1 MALRHLKVNT
11 MRILQ
16 LHSNYIVYKPVKKEI
31 SIAEEAAKEENR
43 VEEVVVLFT
52 AIEAGDN
59 SATAKK
65 AIDEVHAF
73 LHNVKVNR
81 ILIYPFAHLSSNLSK
96 PSEALK
102 LVKEMEV
109 YAKQAG
115 IETYRAPFGW
125 TKQFTLSIKG
135 HPLAEQARSYAPAT
149 VKAKAPQEGAKEEEP
164 VSAALKAED
173 TLRSFWHVL
182 QTDGSLVPIEEFNFK
197 GYTNLKKFSQYEIKK
212 ARAVTQMPPHVPLMK
227 RLEIADYEPG
237 SDPGNLRWYPKGR
250 LIKSLLEQFVT
261 AEMNA
266 YGAMEVETPIM
277 YDYNHPSLSDYLNR
291 FPARQYLL
299 QSEDKD
305 LFLRFAACFGQFLMV
320 HDAQFSYRQMPL
332 KLYEL
337 TRYSFRREKSGEV
350 CGLRRLRAFTMPDCH
365 AFCTDLEQAK
375 NEFKK
380 RFNLC
385 ISVLDRIGLSKDD
398 YEIALRFTKDFY
410 EEHKEFIAE
419 LAGIYG
425 KPLLAEVWKERFF
438 YFTLKWDANFV
449 DNQDKAA
456 ALSTDQIDVENA
468 KRYDIT
474 YVDENGEKLNPLIL
488 HCSPSGAIERCVYAL
503 LEKAYRKQQKGELP
517 MLPLWLSPTQVRLI
531 PISDEF
537 TEKVEEIAEKIA
549 ERCIRVDIDDRS
561 STLQK
566 RIREAER
573 EWVPYIIVVGQ
584 RELESGVLAVRDRE
598 AHGKVQNMKLDELV
612 AKVAGGV
619 EGMPFKPLAL
629 PLFLSKRPQFFG

>member
-1 MALRHLKVNT
+1 

-16 LHSNYIVYKPVKKEI
+16 LHSNFIVFKPVKKEI
-31 SIAEEAAKEENR
+31 ALAEEAKKEENR

-52 AIEAGDN
+52 AIEKGDKET
-59 SATAKK
+59 TAKK
-65 AIDEVHAF
+65 AIDDVQTF
-73 LHNVKVNR
+73 LQNLKVNR

-102 LVKEMEV
+102 IVKNMEA
-109 YAKQAG
+109 YAKQKG

-125 TKQFTLSIKG
+125 TKQFTISIKG
-135 HPLAEQARSYAPAT
+135 HPLAEQARAYAPASVEEEAT
-149 VKAKAPQEGAKEEEP
+149 EKYIGGKKVEQKEEEP

-173 TLRSFWHVL
+173 TLRSFWHIL
-182 QTDGSLVPIEEFNFK
+182 QPDGSLVPIEEFNFK
-197 GYTNLKKFSQYEIKK
+197 GQANLKKFSQYEIKK
-212 ARAVTQMPPHVPLMK
+212 TRAVTQMPPHVPLMK
-227 RLEIADYEPG
+227 RLEISDYEQG

-261 AEMNA
+261 SEMIT
-266 YGAMEVETPIM
+266 YGAMEVETPVM

-299 QSEDKD
+299 QSEDKK

-375 NEFKK
+375 EEFKT

-385 ISVLDRIGLSKDD
+385 ISVLSSIGLQNDD
-398 YEIALRFTKDFY
+398 YEIAIRFTKDFY
-410 EEHKEFIAE
+410 EENKAFFAD
-419 LAGIYG
+419 LAGILG
-425 KPLLAEVWKERFF
+425 KPLLAEVWKERIF
-438 YFTLKWDANFV
+438 YFRLKWDANFI
-449 DNQDKAA
+449 DNQNKAA

-468 KRYDIT
+468 KRYEIT
-474 YVDENGEKLNPLIL
+474 YVDEKGEKQNPLIL

-503 LEKAYRKQQKGELP
+503 LEKAYKEQQKGKLP

-531 PISDEF
+531 PISDSF
-537 TEKVEEIAEKIA
+537 NEKVAEIANKVA
-549 ERCIRVDIDDRS
+549 VHCIRVDIDDRT

-566 RIREAER
+566 KIRDAEM

-598 AHGKVQNMKLDELV
+598 AHGKVQNMKLDELIT
-612 AKVAGGV
+612 KISGKV
-619 EGMPFKPLAL
+619 EGKPFKPLPL
-629 PLFLSKRPQFFG
+629 PLNLSKRPQFYG

>member
-1 MALRHLKVNT
+1 

-16 LHSNYIVYKPVKKEI
+16 LHSNYLVYKPVKKEI

-52 AIEAGDN
+52 AIEEGDN
-59 SATAKK
+59 AATAKK
-65 AIDEVHAF
+65 AIDDVHAF
-73 LHNVKVNR
+73 LQNLKVNR
-81 ILIYPFAHLSSNLSK
+81 ILLYPFAHLSSNLSK

-102 LVKEMEV
+102 LIKEMEA
-109 YAKQAG
+109 YAKQKG

-135 HPLAEQARSYAPAT
+135 HPLAEQSRSYAADIGKT
-149 VKAKAPQEGAKEEEP
+149 KVQQKVTKEEEP

-173 TLRSFWHVL
+173 TLKSFWHIL
-182 QTDGSLVPIEEFNFK
+182 QTDGSLVPIEEFKFK
-197 GYTNLKKFSQYEIKK
+197 GHTNLQKFSQYEIKK
-212 ARAVTQMPPHVPLMK
+212 TRAVTQMPPHVPLMK

-261 AEMNA
+261 SEMIA
-266 YGAMEVETPIM
+266 YGAMEVETPVM
-277 YDYNHPSLSDYLNR
+277 YDFNHPSLADYLNR

-299 QSEDKD
+299 KTEDKD

-375 NEFKK
+375 KEFKT

-385 ISVLDRIGLSKDD
+385 ISVLGSIGLSRDD
-398 YEIALRFTKDFY
+398 YEIALRFTKGFY
-410 EEHKEFIAE
+410 EENRDFIVD
-419 LAGIYG
+419 LAKIYG
-425 KPLLAEVWKERFF
+425 KPLLAEVWEERFF

-468 KRYDIT
+468 KRYEIT
-474 YVDENGEKLNPLIL
+474 YVDEKGEKLNPLIL

-503 LEKAYRKQQKGELP
+503 LEKAYRTQQKGELP
-517 MLPLWLSPTQVRLI
+517 MLPLWLSPTQVRLV
-531 PISDEF
+531 PISDDF
-537 TEKVEEIAEKIA
+537 TEKVEEIAKQIA
-549 ERCIRVDIDDRS
+549 AHCIRVDIDDRS

-566 RIREAER
+566 RIREAEM
-573 EWVPYIIVVGQ
+573 EWVPYTIVVGQ

-598 AHGKVQNMKLDELV
+598 LHGKVQNMTLDELV
-612 AKVAGGV
+612 AKITGKL
-619 EGMPFKPLAL
+619 EGKPFKPLPL
-629 PLFLSKRPQFFG
+629 PLNLSKRPQFYG

>member
-1 MALRHLKVNT
+1 

-43 VEEVVVLFT
+43 VEDVLVLFT
-52 AIEAGDN
+52 AVETGDN

-73 LHNVKVNR
+73 LQNLRVKR

-96 PSEALK
+96 PSDALRV
-102 LVKEMEV
+102 VKEMES
-109 YAKQAG
+109 YAKQKD

-135 HPLAEQARSYAPAT
+135 HPLAEQSRSYAPDT
-149 VKAKAPQEGAKEEEP
+149 SKAKVPQKISEEES

-182 QTDGSLVPIEEFNFK
+182 QTDGSLVPIEEFKFK
-197 GYTNLKKFSQYEIKK
+197 GHTNLRKFSQYEIKK
-212 ARAVTQMPPHVPLMK
+212 SRAVTQMPPHVPLMK

-261 AEMNA
+261 AEMTA
-266 YGAMEVETPIM
+266 YGAMEVETPVM
-277 YDYNHPSLSDYLNR
+277 YDFNHPSLSDYLNR

-320 HDAQFSYRQMPL
+320 HDTQFSYRQMPL

-375 NEFKK
+375 KEFKT

-385 ISVLDRIGLSKDD
+385 ISVLGSIGLSKDD

-410 EEHKEFIAE
+410 EENKEFIAD
-419 LAGIYG
+419 LAKIYG

-438 YFTLKWDANFV
+438 YFRLKWDANFV
-449 DNQDKAA
+449 DNQNKAA

-468 KRYDIT
+468 KRYGIT
-474 YVDENGEKLNPLIL
+474 YVDEKGEKLNPLIL

-503 LEKAYRKQQKGELP
+503 LEKAYRTQQKGELP

-531 PISDEF
+531 PISDGF
-537 TEKVEEIAEKIA
+537 TEKVEEIAKKIA
-549 ERCIRVDIDDRS
+549 ACCIRVDIDDRS
-561 STLQK
+561 ATLQK

-573 EWVPYIIVVGQ
+573 EWVPYVIVVGQ
-584 RELESGVLAVRDRE
+584 RELESGVLAVRDRQ
-598 AHGKVQNMKLDELV
+598 ARGKVQNMKLDELLQ
-612 AKVAGGV
+612 KVADKI
-619 EGMPFKPLAL
+619 EGKPFKPLPL
-629 PLFLSKRPQFFG
+629 PLNISIRPQFFG